1 MAVVELLLNNHRT
14 FNELTGEY
22 FTAAFQKADHTTYT
36 LQKTFGKFNKISWK
50 N

>member
-1 MAVVELLLNNHRT
+1 MAVVEPLLNCERA

-36 LQKTFGKFNKISWK
+36 LQKKFRKV
-50 N
+50 